1 MQAAGFV
8 RQAKFQVG
16 FRGVFSLVRF
26 FGQAKK

>member
-1 MQAAGFV
+1 MQVVGFV

-16 FRGVFSLVRF
+16 FRDVFSLIRF